1 MDLQILLLLGQDGVT
16 NGAIYALLAL
26 ALVLVF
32 AVTRVIFIP
41 QGEFV
46 AFGALTLASLQA
58 GKVPGTVWL
67 LLGLGIAVSVMDGA
81 RLLRDGRYAK
91 LPPLLIANIGAPL
104 LAAAGLFAMPANQL
118 PLWAQ
123 VVLAMLLVVP
133 LGPLLY
139 RIAFQP
145 LASASVLVLLIVSV
159 AVHLALIGLGLLFF
173 GAEGWRTPP
182 FTDLSFE
189 LAGAPLQG
197 QTVLVVVASAVLI
210 IGLYFFFE
218 RTIYGKALRATA
230 MNRTGARLMGIPPM
244 LAGKLCFTLAAAIG
258 AFSGVLI
265 APITTIYYDSGFL
278 IGLKGF
284 VGAIIGGLASYPLA
298 ALGAILVGLLESFSS
313 FHASA
318 FKEVIVFTLIIPVLL
333 WRSLTSRH
341 IEEEEEKGEDVSGG
355 RKIAAKTG
363 VDRSSLLRHLPLL
376 AFIAALG
383 IAPQV
388 LPEFTITLFNYI
400 GLYAIVAVGL
410 VLLTGVGGLTSFGQA
425 AFVGLG
431 GYTTA
436 WLTTVYGVSPWLTLL
451 IGLALTAAVALSLGF
466 ITLRMGGHYLP
477 LGTIAWGISLYFLF
491 GNVEFLGGHTGIT
504 GIPAVAL
511 GSFELK
517 SGREFFYLIWLIVLL
532 AMLGISNLLDS
543 RVGRAIR
550 ALKGGAV
557 MAEAMGVNTAR
568 QKIVIFLIAALLAS
582 VSGWLYAHLQR
593 FVNPTPFAL
602 NQGIEYLFMAVVGG
616 VGHVW
621 GAVLGAGVIT
631 ILKQWL
637 QDILPQ
643 LFGQSGN
650 FEVIFFGIAMVLV
663 LQKARAGLWP
673 LILRLLPA
681 RAVSR
686 AVPQGAPLPKR
697 AATASGTV
705 LLDAQAVTKRFGGL
719 VANNNMSLSVKAG
732 EVMALIGPNG
742 AGKSTMFNC
751 LSAVNPATEGK
762 IAFLGES
769 TAALAARDIAQRGMS
784 RTFQHVRLLG
794 HMSVLENVAI
804 GAHLRG
810 NQGVIAAALRL
821 DRAEEARLLAEA
833 ARQIERVGL
842 AEHMFEPA
850 GSLALGQQRIVEI
863 ARALAS
869 DPCLLLLDEPAAGLR
884 YKEKQALAELLTKL
898 RGEGMGILLVE
909 HDMDFVMG
917 LADRIVV
924 MEFGEK
930 IAEGGPEEI
939 QQNPKVLEAYLGGVE

>member
-1 MDLQILLLLGQDGVT
+1 MDLQILLLLGQDGIT

-58 GKVPGTVWL
+58 GQIPGTVWL
-67 LLGLGIAVSVMDGA
+67 LLGLGVTVAMLDGIQ
-81 RLLRDGRYAK
+81 LVRDGRYAK
-91 LPPLLIANIGAPL
+91 LPPLLIINVGIPL
-104 LAAAGLFAMPANQL
+104 LFAGALFAMPPTQL

-123 VVLAMLLVVP
+123 VVVSMMLVIP
-133 LGPLLY
+133 LGPMIY

-145 LASASVLVLLIVSV
+145 LASAPVLVLLIVSV

-173 GAEGWRTPP
+173 GAEGWRTPA

-189 LAGAPLQG
+189 MAGAPLQG
-197 QTVLVVVASAVLI
+197 QTILVVVASALLI

-230 MNRTGARLMGIPPM
+230 MNRTGARLMGIPPI

-258 AFSGVLI
+258 AFSGILI

-284 VGAIIGGLASYPLA
+284 VGAIIGGLVSYPLA
-298 ALGAILVGLLESFSS
+298 ALGAILVGLLESYSS
-313 FHASA
+313 FYASA

-333 WRSLTSRH
+333 WRSLTTRH
-341 IEEEEEKGEDVSGG
+341 VEDDDEHTDEVNPDTLPQ
-355 RKIAAKTG
+355 RAN
-363 VDRSSLLRHLPLL
+363 RRWLRHLPFV
-376 AFIAALG
+376 AFIGLLLV
-383 IAPQV
+383 APYL
-388 LPEFTITLFNYI
+388 LPEFSITLLNYI

-431 GYTTA
+431 AYTTA
-436 WLTTVYGVSPWLTLL
+436 FLTTNYGLSPWLTLF
-451 IGLALTAAVALSLGF
+451 IGLAITAAVALFLGF

-504 GIPAVAL
+504 SIPTVSL
-511 GSFELK
+511 FGWELK
-517 SGREFFYLIWLIVLL
+517 SGNQFYYLIWFVVVL
-532 AMLGISNLLDS
+532 AIIAIRNLLDS
-543 RVGRAIR
+543 REGRAIR
-550 ALKGGAV
+550 ALRGGVV
-557 MAEAMGVNTAR
+557 MAEAMGVNTQR
-568 QKIVIFLIAALLAS
+568 TKIIIFLIAALLAS
-582 VSGWLYAHLQR
+582 TSGWLYAHLQR
-593 FVNPTPFAL
+593 FVNPTPFSL
-602 NQGIEYLFMAVVGG
+602 TQGIEYLFMVVVGG
-616 VGHVW
+616 MGHVW
-621 GAVLGAGVIT
+621 GAVLGAGLIT

-637 QDILPQ
+637 QDWLPQ
-643 LFGQSGN
+643 ILGQSGN
-650 FEVIFFGIAMVLV
+650 FEIIVFGIAMVIV
-663 LQKARAGLWP
+663 LQKARVGLWP
-673 LILRLLPA
+673 VIVKLLPL
-681 RAVSR
+681 RAEQRS
-686 AVPQGAPLPKR
+686 VPEAKNLPKR
-697 AATASGTV
+697 PLTVTGKV
-705 LLDAQAVTKRFGGL
+705 LLEASEVTKRFGGL
-719 VANNNMSLSVKAG
+719 VANNNMDLSVRAG

-751 LSAVNPATEGK
+751 VSGVDRASEGK

-769 TAALAARDIAQRGMS
+769 TVEQGSRDIARRGMS

-794 HMSVLENVAI
+794 QMSVIENVAI

-810 NQGVIAAALRL
+810 SKGIIAAALRL
-821 DRAEEARLLAEA
+821 DRAEEAGLLAEA

-842 AEHMFEPA
+842 AAHMFDPA

-884 YKEKQALAELLTKL
+884 YQEKQALAELLRKL
-898 RGEGMGILLVE
+898 RAEGMGILLVE

-917 LADRIVV
+917 LADRVVV

-930 IAEGGPEEI
+930 LAEGLPGDV
-939 QQNPKVLEAYLGGVE
+939 QRDPKVLEAYLGGIDP

>member
-1 MDLQILLLLGQDGVT
+1 MDLQILLLLGQDGIT

-46 AFGALTLASLQA
+46 AYGALTLASLQA

-67 LLGLGIAVSVMDGA
+67 LLALGTTVALMDGIQYIREG
-81 RLLRDGRYAK
+81 RLGK
-91 LPPLLIANIGAPL
+91 LPALLILNIGLPL
-104 LAAAGLFAMPANQL
+104 LAAAALFALPPSEL
-118 PLWAQ
+118 PLWLQ
-123 VVLAMLLVVP
+123 VIVSLLLVVP
-133 LGPLLY
+133 MGPMIY
-139 RIAFQP
+139 RIAYQP
-145 LASASVLVLLIVSV
+145 LAGASVLVLLIVSV
-159 AVHLALIGLGLLFF
+159 AVHTAMIGLGLLFF
-173 GAEGWRTPP
+173 GAEGSRTPT

-197 QTVLVVVASAVLI
+197 QTILVVVASALLI

-218 RTIYGKALRATA
+218 RTLYGKALRATA
-230 MNRTGARLMGIPPM
+230 MNRTGARLMGIPPI
-244 LAGKLCFTLAAAIG
+244 LAGKLCLTFAAAIG

-284 VGAIIGGLASYPLA
+284 VGAIIGGLVSYPLA
-298 ALGAILVGLLESFSS
+298 AFGAILVGLLESYSS
-313 FHASA
+313 FYASA

-333 WRSLTSRH
+333 WRSLTARH
-341 IEEEEEKGEDVSGG
+341 TDEEEEHGEEGPTSQADGAGKGG
-355 RKIAAKTG
+355 AW
-363 VDRSSLLRHLPLL
+363 LRYLPITAFLALL
-376 AFIAALG
+376 AS
-383 IAPQV
+383 APLV
-388 LPEFTITLFNYI
+388 LPEFSITLLNYI

-431 GYTTA
+431 AYTTA
-436 WLTTVYGVSPWLTLL
+436 WLTTSYGLSPWLTLG
-451 IGLALTAAVALSLGF
+451 IGLALTAAVSLSLGF

-477 LGTIAWGISLYFLF
+477 LGTIAWGISLYYLF

-504 GIPAVAL
+504 GIPTINL
-511 GSFELK
+511 FGLELK
-517 SGREFFYLIWLIVLL
+517 SGEQFFYFIWAVVLL
-532 AMLGISNLLDS
+532 AMLGIRNLLDS
-543 RVGRAIR
+543 RMGRAIR
-550 ALKGGAV
+550 ALKGGTV
-557 MAEAMGVNTAR
+557 MAEAMGVNTPQA
-568 QKIVIFLIAALLAS
+568 KIIIFLIAALLAS
-582 VSGWLYAHLQR
+582 LSGWLYAHLQR
-593 FVNPTPFAL
+593 FVNPTPFGIHI
-602 NQGIEYLFMAVVGG
+602 GIEYLFMAVVGG

-621 GAVLGAGVIT
+621 GAVLGAGLVT
-631 ILKQWL
+631 VLKQWL
-637 QDILPQ
+637 QDWLPQ
-643 LFGQSGN
+643 LLGQSGN
-650 FEVIFFGIAMVLV
+650 FEVIVFGIAMILI
-663 LQKARAGLWP
+663 LQRARSGLWP
-673 LILRLLPA
+673 VILRRFPTHRQA
-681 RAVSR
+681 RAIPV
-686 AVPQGAPLPKR
+686 ADTLAKR
-697 AATASGTV
+697 QPMHSGSL

-719 VANNNMSLSVKAG
+719 VANNAMSLSVKAG

-751 LSAVNPATEGK
+751 ISAVNPPTEGK

-769 TAALAARDIAQRGMS
+769 TAALQSRDIARRGMS
-784 RTFQHVRLLG
+784 RTFQHVRLLPQ
-794 HMSVLENVAI
+794 MSVLENVAI

-810 NQGVIAAALRL
+810 SKGVIASALRL

-842 AEHMFEPA
+842 KDQMFEPA

-884 YKEKQALAELLTKL
+884 YREKQALAELLRKL
-898 RGEGMGILLVE
+898 RAEGMGILLVE

-930 IAEGGPEEI
+930 IAEGLPEAI
-939 QQNPKVLEAYLGGVE
+939 QKDPKVLEAYLGGVES